1 MHQKKIRIGMAV
13 KIDENIQEQL
23 ANFDLR
29 WTVTTFTLAQHW
41 LLDIRFGKR
50 NIKSQIKT
58 FQTKSYYV
66 VKTGELTYQKTSKL
80 TSEPF

>member
-1 MHQKKIRIGMAV
+1 MAV

-41 LLDIRFGKR
+41 LLDIGFR
-50 NIKSQIKT
+50 N
-58 FQTKSYYV
+58 
-66 VKTGELTYQKTSKL
+66 KTSKAK
-80 TSEPF
+80 TSLDFNYVKPCVDLV

>member
-41 LLDIRFGKR
+41 LLDIGFR
-50 NIKSQIKT
+50 N
-58 FQTKSYYV
+58 
-66 VKTGELTYQKTSKL
+66 KTSKAKTKRSKPRATMQSIRGISHTRKPL
-80 TSEPF
+80 N